1 MQNQVNMNPEPQFI
15 ISSAGVVN
23 LSDLVNTTA
32 KSGMG
37 NWSTGYSKLG
47 TTLSRGIA
55 NITH

>member
-47 TTLSRGIA
+47 T
-55 NITH
+55 N